1 MRHEHAARYDSGGVA
16 VYRLRSLPVA
26 VRLTPI
32 TLYRRAVRSFDVPA
46 KQSKRAT
53 KSRPSQSPPLRTFK
67 PVNYAF
73 QQSAGDSTGP
83 QVDVTER
90 ALGQLFSDDD
100 VGNRTRPP
108 GFRTRAISAIA

>member
-16 VYRLRSLPVA
+16 VYRFRSLQVA

-32 TLYRRAVRSFDVPA
+32 TLYRRAVRSFDVPV

-53 KSRPSQSPPLRTFK
+53 MSTFSKPAATNAPVSSASSRAPAIQPVHKSMSRSALSGSSSPMTM
-67 PVNYAF
+67 
-73 QQSAGDSTGP
+73 SAIC
-83 QVDVTER
+83 
-90 ALGQLFSDDD
+90 
-100 VGNRTRPP
+100 TRPP